1 MNIISQLKTLSF
13 ISAVAFGLILSPT
26 LSMADDGNRGHKKD
40 QYSHDR
46 GQMKNKAKN
55 KAVHHGESHKQR
67 GNSHVANAMGY
78 RGHVKQSNKH
88 RSDHHYDRARKNHNY
103 HKHGGHGHNHNYVY
117 SSHSHSRHVNHDH
130 AHRGQYVDFDNLRFM
145 FGLHTGNFDIIFRD

>member
-1 MNIISQLKTLSF
+1 MNIISQLKTMSL
-13 ISAVAFGLILSPT
+13 ISAIALGLILSPA
-26 LSMADDGNRGHKKD
+26 LSMADDGNRGHKKN

-46 GQMKNKAKN
+46 GQAHNKAKN
-55 KAVHHGESHKQR
+55 KAGHRIGSHNKQKHSYVV
-67 GNSHVANAMGY
+67 NPMGH
-78 RGHVKQSNKH
+78 RGHVKPSHKH

-117 SSHSHSRHVNHDH
+117 SSHSHSHYVNHDH
-130 AHRGQYVDFDNLRFM
+130 AHRGEYVDLDNLRFM